1 MKKILALVTLTTIF
15 ATSYGQIA
23 SNSTPEIG
31 EVYSFAW
38 SSSGN
43 AYSLTDIP
51 VYQVHMN
58 LPFGLDFDAGH
69 GAVYGQ
75 RMDGT
80 EFVGNVFGYQVFGQK
95 NIGGDGAF
103 LRAALSVLIG
113 DKRPDYC
120 ISAGLGFRF

>member
-1 MKKILALVTLTTIF
+1 MKKILALASLTAAFVTGS
-15 ATSYGQIA
+15 AQIA
-23 SNSTPEIG
+23 SNSTPGLG

-75 RMDGT
+75 KMDGT
-80 EFVGNVFGYQVFGQK
+80 AFVGNVFGYQVFGQK

-120 ISAGLGFRF
+120 FSAGLGFRF